1 MRLITQRSQVQILPP
16 LQVKSQVSSAASSS
30 TRTGVREDSAPRLA
44 CRVLW
49 SGLIVV
55 GFVVVDPDASVV
67 PVSL

>member
-1 MRLITQRSQVQILPP
+1 
-16 LQVKSQVSSAASSS
+16 VKSQVSSAASSS